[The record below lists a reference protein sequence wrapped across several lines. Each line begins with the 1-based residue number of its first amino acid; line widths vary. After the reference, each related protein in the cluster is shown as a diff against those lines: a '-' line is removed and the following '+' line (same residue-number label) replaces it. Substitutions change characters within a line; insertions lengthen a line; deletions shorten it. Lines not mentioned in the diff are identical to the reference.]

1 MTGQSDGINKI
12 NRIQDREENQNRPLL
27 AGTMQSESGSAT
39 VSVAAIGVPPM
50 ALARKS
56 YQLFGG

>member
-1 MTGQSDGINKI
+1 
-12 NRIQDREENQNRPLL
+12 
-27 AGTMQSESGSAT
+27 MQLILGSAT

-56 YQLFGG
+56 NQLFGE